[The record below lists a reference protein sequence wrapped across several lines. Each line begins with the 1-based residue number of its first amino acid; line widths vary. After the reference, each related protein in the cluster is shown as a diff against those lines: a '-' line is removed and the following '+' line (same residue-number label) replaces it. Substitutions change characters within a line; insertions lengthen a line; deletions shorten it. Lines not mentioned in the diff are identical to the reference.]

1 MANGVWTKY
10 LHADVKVVGSGGSAV
25 TSWLHRDHLA
35 SVRKIT
41 NATGAVAEATAYK
54 PYGRQTGAELTQSK
68 TFIGE
73 KWDPETGLMYLNARY
88 YDPVLARF
96 VTPDDW
102 DPLLPGVGTNRYAYA
117 GNDPVNK
124 SDPNGHFAG
133 PAGYDSAV
141 DAAIEAGRGSV
152 HDVAGPK
159 SGGGGLKAGK
169 ELPTISDV
177 VSKKPKRSV
186 VDLTFRMQM
195 RDTGWKSK
203 HGTVQAESYSY
214 GPGGTLVSKTGK
226 VLDTAVPASKK
237 GYAVYAGQL
246 KDGSTYVG
254 RITVKAGQTAQ
265 QALASRL
272 SKHHKDFADPP
283 TVTAT
288 PKSYQ
293 ATRGM
298 EQLGIE
304 AAGGA
309 KSTGGTSGNA
319 INGIS
324 DRNPNRG
331 AYIDAA
337 KRELDNE

>member
-1 MANGVWTKY
+1 M
-10 LHADVKVVGSGGSAV
+10 
-25 TSWLHRDHLA
+25 TSWLHRHHLA

-41 NATGAVAEATAYK
+41 TASGAVAEATAYK
-54 PYGRQTGAELTQSK
+54 PYGKQTGAELAQSK

-96 VTPDDW
+96 ITPDDW
-102 DPLLPGVGTNRYAYA
+102 DPLLLDVGTNRYAYA

-159 SGGGGLKAGK
+159 SGGGGGLKTGALK
-169 ELPTISDV
+169 DLPTISDV
-177 VSKKPKRSV
+177 MSKKPKRSV
-186 VDLTFRMQM
+186 VDFTFNMQM
-195 RDTGWKSK
+195 RDAGWKSK
-203 HGTVQAESYSY
+203 HGSVQAESYSFS
-214 GPGGTLVSKTGK
+214 GGAIVTVSGK
-226 VLDTAVPASKK
+226 RIEVTKSQVK
-237 GYAVYAGQL
+237 GYAVYAGRL
-246 KDGSTYVG
+246 RTGATYVG
-254 RITVKAGQTAQ
+254 RITVKSGQTAA

-272 SKHHKDFADPP
+272 SKHHKDFAERPS
-283 TVTAT
+283 VIAT
-288 PKSYQ
+288 TKSYN
-293 ATRGM
+293 AARGM
-298 EQLGIE
+298 EQMGIE

-309 KSTGGTSGNA
+309 KSVGGTSGNA

-324 DRNPNRG
+324 PTNPNRS
-331 AYIDAA
+331 AYMDAA
-337 KRELDNE
+337 RRELGIGNE